1 MNSTIEEL
9 ANNSQ
14 VFLLRHATTDINLV
28 TQRLAS
34 SNASKEEYVAE
45 WFNVKYRDW
54 GLADVGIE
62 ECEKTSDIAKSL
74 TIHTVFVS
82 PLIRSIQ
89 TAYHLFKDHPNFASI
104 KFVIVPKAREE
115 FLSTDDTKNAN
126 YSLIYII

>member
-34 SNASKEEYVAE
+34 SNASKEECVAE
-45 WFNVKYRDW
+45 WFNAKYRDW

-62 ECEKTSDIAKSL
+62 ECEKASDIAKSL

-89 TAYHLFKDHPNFASI
+89 TAYHLFKDHPNFDSI

-115 FLSTDDTKNAN
+115 FLCTDDTKIAN